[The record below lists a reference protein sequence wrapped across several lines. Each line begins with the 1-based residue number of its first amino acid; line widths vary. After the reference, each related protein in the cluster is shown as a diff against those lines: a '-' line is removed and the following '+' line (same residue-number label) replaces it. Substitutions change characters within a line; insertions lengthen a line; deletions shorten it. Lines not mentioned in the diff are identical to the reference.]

1 MISIVG
7 IGNAGSAIAEKFKSQ
22 KNNYKVYQLNSKCG
36 KSKSCHKL
44 KEFDTPEEYEN
55 SIPNLKTFFKDI
67 TDKVQVFVVGSS
79 KSSGYALGI
88 LEQIKDK
95 NLEIFYIKPD
105 TELLTG
111 IPKLLEN
118 MTYGILQEYARSAMF
133 TSLTV
138 FSNYEIEK
146 NLPNISIKNYFD
158 TLNQTIFTSVHYLN
172 FFTHTEPEIGQVS
185 RAAPTNRIRSIGI
198 LNLKDMSEKWL
209 FNLDSP
215 RETCY
220 YICIN
225 QDRLE
230 KESGLHKQ
238 LVDMLKEKP
247 RNAYRKISYGIWETN
262 LQDFGFCVTHTNAI
276 QQQTTLDKLDQG

>member
-1 MISIVG
+1 M
-7 IGNAGSAIAEKFKSQ
+7 
-22 KNNYKVYQLNSKCG
+22 
-36 KSKSCHKL
+36 
-44 KEFDTPEEYEN
+44 
-55 SIPNLKTFFKDI
+55 
-67 TDKVQVFVVGSS
+67 VGSS

-88 LEQIKDK
+88 LEQIRDK

-158 TLNQTIFTSVHYLN
+158 TLNQTIFSSVHYLN
-172 FFTHTEPEIGQVS
+172 FFTHTAPEIGQVS
-185 RAAPTNRIRSIGI
+185 RPAPINRIRSVGM

-262 LQDFGFCVTHTNAI
+262 LQDFGFCVAHTNAI
-276 QQQTTLDKLDQG
+276 QQQTTLDKLEQG